1 MEQPSSFA
9 FEEQRLWIAEMTI
22 SRIRYEAWLRC
33 KASVAPPEAA
43 REKTHLESVRARSR
57 KLIRHAHE
65 LVAESKA
72 LRKARRGALDG

>member
-1 MEQPSSFA
+1 MEKACVS
-9 FEEQRLWIAEMTI
+9 EEEKLWIAEMAI
-22 SRIRYEAWLRC
+22 SRTRYDAWLGRE
-33 KASVAPPEAA
+33 ARMAPPEAA